1 MAKQRRLFWMLSA
14 GVFALAVAAMAFLSP
29 AVGQPGGKGAKGG
42 KVKGGIPVGQ
52 PDPNPDP
59 KDPKPK
65 ANGNSTQ
72 YGAISLKE
80 KPEYSDFLAVAI
92 DCIKD
97 GAYGDAAKALQAIL
111 NSDEDFFVRVVDED
125 PVTLAKTDRWASVK
139 YEANRLLGTMPT
151 QGQKVYQDLFGRVAE
166 IEVEKAQKADD
177 VPKLA
182 ETAQKYFHTKAGLQA
197 NDMLATYFLDSAQF
211 FQAALLFDRMMTLS
225 SKQSEI
231 KPLTLFKAAITF
243 RRTGDV
249 QRSEDIWKQ
258 LLPQLE
264 GAGGL
269 QIGKQKVGIEKLQQ
283 ILKNT
288 PKPQMLNPRDW
299 SLVRGN
305 LTNTAQTIGSPP
317 LLSEMLWK
325 RPIVRDKSEVTGELD
340 PDGGVP
346 DLISKAK
353 GDIRSLQNVPLMS
366 GFFPLAIEGKL
377 IYRTYSGM
385 TAVHLQD
392 VKDDKGNVI
401 EKAGQIA
408 WKGIGFDGG
417 LALSLSNSQLNDKLK
432 QWIGTYQ
439 GSHRE
444 FMNFVYENTLVGT
457 LSADLKQVY
466 AVDDLAI
473 PVPPAFVN
481 QIFGGNPN
489 FGIPGLPKDIKDRVL
504 QNSLQAYNIHTGKNA
519 WTLGHGDRRKHGEF
533 EDSLFL
539 GPPLPVAGK
548 LFVLNERANGEL
560 RLLGIDPVAGTVLSE
575 QKLGTVEDQSRF
587 VRDPNRRIHAVH
599 MAYGEG
605 ILVCPTNSG
614 YLMGIDLL
622 SKSLAWAYPYREG
635 KQAEKVPISPI
646 QPFPNPKLQQLP
658 LLPST
663 WKVAPPAIDKGKVVF
678 TAPDAKSLHCVNLR
692 DGTMAWKKNKTD
704 SDLFMAGAWNGRVL
718 VVTRNSCYALDM
730 HNKGNLL
737 WEVTTGAMP
746 SGQGVASKN
755 IYYLP
760 LSNGEIVAIDVEK
773 GAVTARNRPSS
784 GNAPVAGNLVFHE
797 DVVVSQTED
806 EIVVYPQLVA
816 KLEVITKEAEKF
828 PADLAKQ
835 LYLSELQLANGE
847 VQKAIDLMY
856 KVKAKNPP
864 ADLEA
869 KLKQKMY
876 EGLTDLFQVNFKKAR
891 ADYLKD
897 YEALLE
903 VPDDLEKQK
912 RKATFYRLLG
922 AGLEEEQDL
931 VGAFDAYRKFGSLP
945 LFQKEGIPAK
955 DDPLRKIPAQVW
967 FRGRLSA
974 MFKNAKPEQKKPL
987 LDKIEQDWLAVA
999 KAPNLDEIRSFV
1011 AMFDAKFKVGQLARL
1026 KLANTLMDRGSTD
1039 TFLEAELNLEQLLS
1053 DAIRDDKTGKSL
1065 AESPDPGGQALEAL
1079 ARLQIQKRSM
1089 KLAVDYY
1096 RQLAEQFPKDIIR
1109 DGKTGK
1115 ELFDE
1120 VAAKKIML
1128 PFIEQ
1133 AGPLWGGSKFKY
1145 RELGSNAITSN
1156 LAGQMLIPKGDLN
1169 PNSAQLRLIL
1179 EPLTS
1184 SPKLR
1189 LVDLASNK
1197 DVWTEY
1203 LTLQDTNSQIAL
1215 KSLGIQG
1222 TSNQNAYQNPK
1233 AYCRFAHTKGHL
1245 AVIQVGTMAYA
1256 LDLSK
1261 PGILWKHS
1269 LITEALPNNMYHPQ
1283 SFPALD
1289 GHGHLDLT
1297 CKILTGPIPR
1307 TVQVR
1312 VGYVAAVQASYV
1324 AVVQGDQL
1332 VVIDPLSDKTS
1343 KVLWTRSNISE
1354 DTHVFGDDQFIY
1366 LVDVNPANGVASNS
1380 RALFA
1385 SDGTPVTVPDFS
1397 AAYYKRLHIQGGRIL
1412 AAFPGQKE
1420 LVVRLV
1426 DLPSG
1431 KDIWKQ
1437 SYHPDTSVLKTVD
1450 PTLTGVIEPTGKM
1463 TVMDLKTQKVAALAN
1478 LLHGRITKESLKNLH
1493 QPLLLADRDYFY
1505 VALNH
1510 PIDANLVNG
1519 GQLATE
1525 FGNGLRCET
1534 VNGWFGA
1541 FHRKDGSK
1549 KVDGKEKKWTTGDLH
1564 WYSSEPI
1571 ANQLVVVEHF
1581 DQLPLLLFSVRY
1593 NEKKPGPFGSQW
1605 VSKTQSLDKSSGKWV
1620 YYPFTPRL
1628 TNGVSP
1634 RFHLL
1639 TVDPKAGTIN
1649 LIGFSLTDGI
1659 LQYYL
1664 DDGRIQPVAAPN
1676 PAPPPNP
1683 GPVAVVPQL
1692 PAVTIKKLELYA
1704 VKFANVPPGSTV
1716 KISVP
1721 GQNMQLTIHSGNPVT
1736 ITFPGQQP
1744 IPLQQ
1749 YLNEVKKQ

>member
-1 MAKQRRLFWMLSA
+1 MAKQRRLFWMLGA
-14 GVFALAVAAMAFLSP
+14 GGFALVVAAMAFLSP
-29 AVGQPGGKGAKGG
+29 AVGQPGGGKIGG
-42 KVKGGIPVGQ
+42 KKVAQ
-52 PDPNPDP
+52 QDPPPKPDP

-65 ANGNSTQ
+65 ENNSIQ
-72 YGAISLKE
+72 YGAIRLKE
-80 KPEYSDFLAVAI
+80 KAEYSDFLAVAI

-111 NSDEDFFVRVVDED
+111 NSDEDFFVKVVDED
-125 PVTLAKTDRWASVK
+125 AVSLAKTDRWASVK
-139 YEANRLLGTMPT
+139 YEANRLLGTMPM
-151 QGQKVYQDLFGRVAE
+151 QGQKIYQDLFGRVAE
-166 IEVEKAQKADD
+166 IEVEKAQKTDD
-177 VPKLA
+177 VAKLA
-182 ETAQKYFHTKAGLQA
+182 ETAQKYFHTKAGLVA
-197 NDMLATYFLDSAQF
+197 NDMLATYFLDNAQF
-211 FQAALLFDRMMTLS
+211 FQAALLFDRMLTLS

-243 RRTGDV
+243 RRTGDLKRADEV
-249 QRSEDIWKQ
+249 WKQ

-269 QIGKQKVGIEKLQQ
+269 QIGKQKVGIEKLQN
-283 ILKNT
+283 ILQNQ

-299 SLVRGN
+299 TLVRGN

-317 LLSEMLWK
+317 LLGEQLWK

-346 DLISKAK
+346 NLIQQAK
-353 GDIRSLQNVPLMS
+353 GDIRSLQNVPVMS
-366 GFFPLAIEGKL
+366 GFFPLAVEGKL

-392 VKDDKGNVI
+392 VKDEKGNVV

-417 LALSLSNSQLNDKLK
+417 LALSLTNSQLNDKLK

-504 QNSLQAYNIHTGKNA
+504 QNSLQSYNIHTGKNA
-519 WTLGHGDRRKHGEF
+519 WTLGHGDRRKHGDFDE
-533 EDSLFL
+533 SLFL

-560 RLLGIDPVAGTVLSE
+560 RLIGIDPVTGTVVSE
-575 QKLGTVEDQSRF
+575 QKLGDVEDQSRF
-587 VRDPNRRIHAVH
+587 VRDPNRRVHAVH

-635 KQAEKVPISPI
+635 KKAEKEPIGPV
-646 QPFPNPKLQQLP
+646 QPFPNPKMQQLP

-663 WKVAPPAIDKGKVVF
+663 WKVAPPALDKGKVVF

-760 LSNGEIVAIDVEK
+760 LANGEIVAINIEK
-773 GAVTARNRPSS
+773 GAVEARNRPSS
-784 GNAPVAGNLVFHE
+784 GNSPIAGNLVFHE

-806 EIVVYPQLVA
+806 EIVIYPQLVA
-816 KLEVITKEAEKF
+816 KRDVVMMEVEKA

-847 VQKAIDLMY
+847 VLKAVERMY
-856 KVKAKNPP
+856 LVKSKNPP
-864 ADLEA
+864 AELET
-869 KLKQKMY
+869 KLKQKLY
-876 EGLTDLFQVNFKKAR
+876 EGLTDLFSLEFKVAR
-891 ADYLKD
+891 AKYEKDYL
-897 YEALLE
+897 ELLDSPADE
-903 VPDDLEKQK
+903 IEKQK
-912 RKATFYRLLG
+912 RKAIFYRLLG
-922 AGLEEEQDL
+922 SGLEEENDL

-945 LFQKEGIPAK
+945 LYQKEGIPAK

-967 FRGRLSA
+967 FRGRLAA
-974 MFKNAKPEQKKPL
+974 MFAKAKPEQKKPL
-987 LDKIEQDWLAVA
+987 LDKIEQDWQAVN

-1026 KLANTLMDRGSTD
+1026 KLANTLMDRGGTD

-1053 DAIRDDKTGKSL
+1053 DVIRDDKTGKSL
-1065 AESPDPGGQALEAL
+1065 AESADPGGQALEAL
-1079 ARLQIQKRSM
+1079 ARLQIQKRNM

-1096 RQLAEQFPKDIIR
+1096 RQLAAQFPKAVIR

-1120 VAAKKIML
+1120 VAAKKPLL
-1128 PFIEQ
+1128 PFIEES
-1133 AGPLWGGSKFKY
+1133 GPLWGSSKFKY

-1156 LAGQMLIPKGDLN
+1156 LTGQMLIPQGDLN

-1197 DVWTEY
+1197 DLWTEY

-1215 KSLGIQG
+1215 KSLGMQG

-1233 AYCRFAHTKGHL
+1233 AYCRIAHTKGHL

-1324 AVVQGDQL
+1324 ALVQGDQL

-1366 LVDVNPANGVASNS
+1366 LVDVNPANGVANNS

-1385 SDGTPVTVPDFS
+1385 SDGTPVSVPDFS

-1420 LVVRLV
+1420 LVVKLQ

-1431 KDIWKQ
+1431 KEVWKQ
-1437 SYHPDTSVLKTVD
+1437 TYHPDTAVLKTVD
-1450 PTLTGVIEPTGKM
+1450 PNLTGVIEPTGKM
-1463 TVMDLKTQKVAALAN
+1463 TVVDLKTQQVAAQAN

-1493 QPLLLADRDYFY
+1493 QPLLLADRDYYY

-1510 PIDANLVNG
+1510 AIDPNIVSG

-1549 KVDGKEKKWTTGDLH
+1549 KVDGKDKAWKAGDLH

-1581 DQLPLLLFSVRY
+1581 DQLPLVLFSVRY
-1593 NEKKPGPFGSQW
+1593 NEKKPGPFGTQW

-1664 DDGRIQPVAAPN
+1664 DDGRIQPVGAAN
-1676 PAPPPNP
+1676 PAPPPPNP
-1683 GPVAVVPQL
+1683 APVAVVPQL
-1692 PAVTIKKLELYA
+1692 PAATIKKLELYA
-1704 VKFANVPPGSTV
+1704 VKFANLPPGSSA
-1716 KISVP
+1716 KITVP
-1721 GQNMQLTIHSGNPVT
+1721 GQNMQLTIQSGNPVML
-1736 ITFPGQQP
+1736 IFPGQQP

-1749 YLNEVKKQ
+1749 YLDQVKKQ